1 MSNEQRD
8 FLDQDCAHE
17 AVAAR
22 ALSVFFPTQVVALV
36 QRHVSAKRLLCS
48 LDGSYSAGLPDA
60 SKRSFAVQGGELSHS
75 EAMRLLALEGMDDA
89 LALRSWD
96 DRAKVHGVEVPDQDA
111 CRQVVLDHLV
121 LEQDPR
127 EVSSLW
133 ELHTIDPKCT
143 KFQGQLRD
151 KPFKSVAPTWAK
163 EAAEATRARP
173 DRLARCPQLH
183 SYLLP

>member
-1 MSNEQRD
+1 MINEQRD

-22 ALSVFFPTQVVALV
+22 ALSVFFPTQAVALV
-36 QRHVSAKRLLCS
+36 QRHVSAERLLCS
-48 LDGSYSAGLPDA
+48 LDGTYSAGLPDA

-121 LEQDPR
+121 
-127 EVSSLW
+127 
-133 ELHTIDPKCT
+133 
-143 KFQGQLRD
+143 
-151 KPFKSVAPTWAK
+151 
-163 EAAEATRARP
+163 
-173 DRLARCPQLH
+173 
-183 SYLLP
+183 